1 MSQPRSSYAV
11 GTGLFIVLGFAAL
24 AYLATQTS
32 SVANV
37 HQGDSYIVDTQFTN
51 IGALKE
57 RAPVKIAGVRVGQ
70 VQSITLMPGHEVAD
84 VKLSIDKSYDK
95 IPQDSVATIF
105 TSGLLGDQYVG
116 IQYGSAKQALA
127 AGGTLARTKSTE
139 PLEEMLG
146 KFFGAGNVV
155 DNVGGSY
162 TVKADFTNV
171 GSLSVGA
178 PVKMAGVVIGSVQS
192 VRADPVKL
200 NAQVVLAIDK
210 RYDRIPDDS
219 AAAVFT
225 SGLLGDQD
233 VGIQYG
239 SAKQAVVAG
248 GTLARTKSTEP
259 LEEMLGKFFGA
270 GNVVDNVGGS
280 YTVKADFTNVGS
292 LSVGAPVK
300 MAGVVI
306 GSVQSVRADPVKL
319 NAQVVLA
326 IDKRYNTIPDD
337 SAAAV
342 FTSGLIGT
350 QYVAIQPGGSPDMLK
365 DGDEMILTQSAMQ
378 LEDLIGKFLVNGSPS
393 DKKAAD
399 TGKSSDTPAGKH

>member
-1 MSQPRSSYAV
+1 MSQPRNSYAV

-37 HQGDSYIVDTQFTN
+37 RQGDSYTLQTQFTN
-51 IGALKE
+51 IGQLKE

-70 VQSITLMPGHEVAD
+70 VQSITLKPDHDVAD
-84 VKLSIDKSYDK
+84 VTLSIDRHYDH

-116 IQYGSAKQALA
+116 IEYGSAKQVVA
-127 AGGTLARTKSTE
+127 AGGALARTKSTQ

-146 KFFGAGNVV
+146 KFFGAGGVV

-162 TVKADFTNV
+162 TVKANFTNV
-171 GSLSVGA
+171 GTLSVGA

-192 VRADPVKL
+192 VRADPVQL
-200 NAQVVLAIDK
+200 NARVVLAIDK
-210 RYDRIPDDS
+210 RYD
-219 AAAVFT
+219 A
-225 SGLLGDQD
+225 
-233 VGIQYG
+233 
-239 SAKQAVVAG
+239 
-248 GTLARTKSTEP
+248 
-259 LEEMLGKFFGA
+259 
-270 GNVVDNVGGS
+270 
-280 YTVKADFTNVGS
+280 
-292 LSVGAPVK
+292 
-300 MAGVVI
+300 
-306 GSVQSVRADPVKL
+306 
-319 NAQVVLA
+319 
-326 IDKRYNTIPDD
+326 IPDD

-378 LEDLIGKFLVNGSPS
+378 LEDLIGKFLVNGSGDKKPAS
-393 DKKAAD
+393 DK
-399 TGKSSDTPAGKH
+399 